1 VEIIFDEVVQS
12 DVERFQEKIG
22 LRPGADIQMILLKAH
37 LLIEEGLQSFID
49 GAVRDATLLT
59 KARFTFAQR
68 LILAEAL
75 HSDPNCFRYGWVWEA
90 TRDLNALRNQMAH
103 NLEPKD
109 FSNRL
114 ASLTK
119 SIEARLPVPIKPGE
133 GTEYEMARFGLA
145 VSILNLCLTR
155 LLHSKYYVFRR

>member
-1 VEIIFDEVVQS
+1 METTFDELVQS

-22 LRPGADIQMILLKAH
+22 LRPGADLQMILLKVH
-37 LLIEEGLQSFID
+37 LLIEEELQAFID
-49 GAVRDATLLT
+49 RSVRDASLLT

-90 TRDLNALRNQMAH
+90 ARDLNALRNQMAH

-114 ASLTK
+114 ASLAK
-119 SIEARLPVPIKPGE
+119 SIEANLPLPIKPGE
-133 GTEYEMARFGLA
+133 GTEYEMARFGFV
-145 VSILNLCLTR
+145 VSVLNLCLTR
-155 LLHSKYYVFRR
+155 LLHSKHYAAPQ